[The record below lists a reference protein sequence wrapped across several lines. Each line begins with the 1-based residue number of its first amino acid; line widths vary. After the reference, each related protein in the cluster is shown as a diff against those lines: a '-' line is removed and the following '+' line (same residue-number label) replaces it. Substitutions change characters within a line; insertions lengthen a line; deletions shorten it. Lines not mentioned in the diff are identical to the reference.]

1 MRTATARRTSDSTD
15 ARLRAV
21 VGRFLHM
28 DERALDGRTALTA
41 YGLDSLSAL
50 ELVATLEDE
59 FSCELP
65 EWLLTDC
72 PDLASLAEAI
82 DGGTASV
89 APDAQFVRDAVL
101 PEDVR
106 PTRAYHA
113 GAPTRILLTGGTGF
127 LGAYLIRTLLDE
139 TDAEV
144 VCLTRPSGQTAARR
158 IRHNLEAYGLWS
170 PDAAARVPEVDGDL
184 AARALGLDCEL
195 YEELAET
202 VDTVYHAG
210 ADVNWVT
217 SYGGLR
223 QPNVVGT
230 RELLR
235 LACTARPKAFQ
246 FVSSLSVCYAVG
258 GPAVVT
264 ETTDMLPHAADLT
277 LGYAQSK
284 CVAESL
290 VRQAAARGLPATIV
304 RPSLIVGD
312 AATGAANTDDLVAV
326 LLKGCIEMG
335 AAPDLDWVFDAVP
348 VDVVARAVVR
358 AARQPVVGLQTY
370 HLTHPRP
377 RHWRECVLWTN
388 LFGYPVVLEPYH
400 VWIERLREC
409 STRPGHPLHGL
420 RGFFLRQVAGRT
432 APEHLE
438 AHTRSR
444 VDCSH
449 ARRLEADTAVVYPA
463 LDAEL
468 FDRYFQHYIAR
479 GHLAT
484 PSRPVGEERSPRR
497 AHRWDTPAWF
507 ETALRA
513 HFGDQAIRV
522 TSLQR
527 LDRGSEHSVIGEM
540 TSWRRKSR
548 TGLFDYR
555 VGYQSGAAARQL
567 DVVVKVKPVDTDVL
581 DVAESTAAMCDASV
595 SKALAQVRG
604 QIGVTLCHLRE
615 VAIYAH
621 ADPRLRRHMPE
632 CYATWEQEEER
643 SWGVVLERLHD
654 MEIMN
659 AADSLPPWHHEAIA
673 AAIDGLA
680 QIHAVWL
687 GRRSELSAQPWIGHV
702 VDSQNAECLVPFW
715 RALGSHADSQ
725 FGRWAG
731 PGLVRAHRTLVDTV
745 GEWWPALEALPQT
758 LIHHDF
764 NPRNLGLRRQ
774 RGELHLVA
782 YDWELATIGAPQRD
796 LAEFLCFVLPDDVS
810 AERLADLVER
820 HRRRLEQV
828 SGVVLDARAWAAGF
842 ASALADVLVARF
854 SFYALITRVRPQLFL
869 PRVVRTWWRLHQLS
883 RGASQ

>member
-1 MRTATARRTSDSTD
+1 MRTATARTTPDSTD

-21 VGRFLHM
+21 VGRFLRV
-28 DERALDGRTALTA
+28 DARALDGRTALTA

-72 PDLASLAEAI
+72 PDLASLAAAI
-82 DGGTASV
+82 DGDTARV
-89 APDAQFVRDAVL
+89 APDAQFARDAVL

-106 PTRAYHA
+106 PTCAYHA
-113 GAPTRILLTGGTGF
+113 RVPARVLLTGATGF

-158 IRHNLEAYGLWS
+158 IRHNLEAYGLWA
-170 PDAAARVPEVDGDL
+170 PDAAARVRGVDGDL
-184 AARALGLDCEL
+184 AAHALGLDCEL

-223 QPNVVGT
+223 QPNVAGT

-264 ETTDMLPHAADLT
+264 ETTDMLAHAADLT

-312 AATGAANTDDLVAV
+312 AATGAANTGDLVAA

-358 AARQPVVGLQTY
+358 AARRPVVGLQTF

-400 VWIERLREC
+400 LWLERLREC
-409 STRPGHPLHGL
+409 STRPGHPLHRL

-444 VDCSH
+444 VDCSE
-449 ARRLEADTAVVYPA
+449 ARQFEADAAVAYPA

-479 GHLAT
+479 GHLSAPARPKVDALAST
-484 PSRPVGEERSPRR
+484 PP
-497 AHRWDTPAWF
+497 RWDRAAHL

-555 VGYQSGAAARQL
+555 ISYQSGPVARQL

-595 SKALAQVRG
+595 SQALARVRG
-604 QIGVTLCHLRE
+604 QIGVTGSHLRE
-615 VAIYAH
+615 VAIYAQ
-621 ADPRLRRHMPE
+621 ADPRLRRHMPV
-632 CYATWEQEEER
+632 CYATWAEEEER
-643 SWGVVLERLHD
+643 SWGVVLERLRD

-659 AADSLPPWHHEAIA
+659 AADSLAPWHGEAIA
-673 AAIDGLA
+673 ATIDGLA

-774 RGELHLVA
+774 TGKLHLVA

-796 LAEFLCFVLPDDVS
+796 LAEFLCFVLPDDVG

-820 HRRRLEQV
+820 HRRRLERV
-828 SGVVLDARAWAAGF
+828 SGVVLDPRAWTAGF

-854 SFYALITRVRPQLFL
+854 SFYALITRVRPQPFL

-883 RGASQ
+883 REASR